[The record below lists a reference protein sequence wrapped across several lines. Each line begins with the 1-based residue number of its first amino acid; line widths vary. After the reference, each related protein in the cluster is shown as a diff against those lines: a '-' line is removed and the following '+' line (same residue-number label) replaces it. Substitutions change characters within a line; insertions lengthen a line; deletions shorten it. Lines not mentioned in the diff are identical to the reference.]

1 MKIDPQD
8 QALADKIQSMTD
20 VKLSKVHDIPLLH
33 CNGVSDIMAVEPFT
47 LKGKTM
53 LIVQVA
59 QRGNYMSF
67 GGTGVSFGKGRLEH
81 TTFILFPRT
90 WLLVEPRNMWLKYR
104 NKWTRN
110 WVVVKE
116 HSFQAIKTPI
126 QLIEKLSEEGREL
139 KWVKRT
145 RTGYDFPQDVRVQ
158 RPKGIEIENGV
169 IKA

>member
-33 CNGVSDIMAVEPFT
+33 CNGVTDIMAVEPFT

-59 QRGNYMSF
+59 RRGSYMSL
-67 GGTGVSFGKGRLEH
+67 GRSGVSFSKGRSMSE
-81 TTFILFPRT
+81 TFILFPRT
-90 WLLVEPRNMWLKYR
+90 WLLVEPQRTWLKYR
-104 NKWTRN
+104 NKWIRN
-110 WVVVKE
+110 WGVVKE
-116 HSFQAIKTPI
+116 HGFRSHTPI
-126 QLIEKLSEEGREL
+126 QLIEKLSKEGREL
-139 KWVKRT
+139 KWIKRT

-158 RPKGIEIENGV
+158 RPKGTEVEKGV
-169 IKA
+169 IKV